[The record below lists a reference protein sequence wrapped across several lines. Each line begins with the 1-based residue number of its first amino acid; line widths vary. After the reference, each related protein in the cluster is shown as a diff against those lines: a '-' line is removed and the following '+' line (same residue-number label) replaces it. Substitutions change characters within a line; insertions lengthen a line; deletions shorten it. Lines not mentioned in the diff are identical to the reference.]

1 MRIIKSEEI
10 SNAVKNLIIHSSI
23 NLPEDTYN
31 GLNTALECEISEQGK
46 TVLSKILLNAEIAK
60 NESKPLCQDT
70 GLAVFFFD
78 KFD

>member
-10 SNAVKNLIIHSSI
+10 SNAVKNLIIHSSV

-31 GLNTALECEISEQGK
+31 GLKAAFEREISELGR

-60 NESKPLCQDT
+60 RAFNI
-70 GLAVFFFD
+70 
-78 KFD
+78 